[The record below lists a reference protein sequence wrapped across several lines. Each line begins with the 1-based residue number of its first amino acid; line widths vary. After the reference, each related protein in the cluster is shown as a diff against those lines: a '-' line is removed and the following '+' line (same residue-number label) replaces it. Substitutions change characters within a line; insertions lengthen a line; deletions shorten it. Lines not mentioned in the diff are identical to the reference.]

1 MADLTSEARGAVEAF
16 NNADWDGARKYFADS
31 TYTEFGTQRSVS
43 GFDALL
49 ELMQGWKA
57 AMPDVRGTVTG
68 AAEEGQRV
76 VLEIMWEGT
85 QTGELVTE
93 QGTIPASGN
102 RQRTPAAWV
111 FDYEGGQL
119 RESQHYFDMLTFL
132 RQIGAA
138 QLRQVVGPACK
149 PGSALT
155 VVSGGHLLL
164 SRYTPRQPLAAWTL
178 TLALDS
184 AAAAKGRLS
193 LRSLSRS
200 LDHQVPVLPASS

>member
-76 VLEIMWEGT
+76 VLEIWAHRSERRPSA
-85 QTGELVTE
+85 LVRMHAPVGHLVIE
-93 QGTIPASGN
+93 
-102 RQRTPAAWV
+102 RTHG
-111 FDYEGGQL
+111 YQQL
-119 RESQHYFDMLTFL
+119 RSPPDPARPRGT
-132 RQIGAA
+132 A
-138 QLRQVVGPACK
+138 QLFLGQQPQVSFRPFAAHLLCVPRPSLRITERVGLHGPPRA
-149 PGSALT
+149 GSAD
-155 VVSGGHLLL
+155 
-164 SRYTPRQPLAAWTL
+164 LAHAW
-178 TLALDS
+178 S
-184 AAAAKGRLS
+184 AG
-193 LRSLSRS
+193 
-200 LDHQVPVLPASS
+200 

>member
-1 MADLTSEARGAVEAF
+1 MRRRFRLRAYHPARGMTRAKAAAYAARICPSGSCRGWHTMADLTSEARGAVEAF
-16 NNADWDGARKYFADS
+16 NNADWDGVRKYFADS

-76 VLEIMWEGT
+76 ALEIMWEGT

-119 RESQHYFDMLTFL
+119 RESRHYFDMLTFL
-132 RQIGAA
+132 RQIGA
-138 QLRQVVGPACK
+138 
-149 PGSALT
+149 
-155 VVSGGHLLL
+155 
-164 SRYTPRQPLAAWTL
+164 
-178 TLALDS
+178 
-184 AAAAKGRLS
+184 
-193 LRSLSRS
+193 
-200 LDHQVPVLPASS
+200 

>member
-16 NNADWDGARKYFADS
+16 NNADWDGVRKYFADS

-76 VLEIMWEGT
+76 LLEIMWDGT

-119 RESQHYFDMLTFL
+119 RESRHYFDMLTFL

-138 QLRQVVGPACK
+138 QLRQVVGA
-149 PGSALT
+149 GL
-155 VVSGGHLLL
+155 
-164 SRYTPRQPLAAWTL
+164 
-178 TLALDS
+178 
-184 AAAAKGRLS
+184 
-193 LRSLSRS
+193 
-200 LDHQVPVLPASS
+200 